1 MKKRWTKQEEQLLK
15 DNYHKMS
22 RQDLLKVLPNRS
34 KASLAQKAKSLGLSG
49 YSGNHSWH
57 STLSHNKKYF
67 DVANISNSYWAGFI
81 TADGYID
88 FKNNKVR
95 IKLSAKD
102 KEQLIQLK
110 STLDFTGTVR
120 EYTRTTNYGK
130 YDTCYLD
137 ICGAS
142 TLIKDLVNTFNVKQA
157 PKLNNTLNELS
168 YLKGLI
174 DGDGSIS
181 KDGKTFEV
189 ICSPEIAKWI
199 IKLGISLDCNLNI
212 RDCKTS
218 PHMKIVYK
226 TDISFLNLIKNSSQ
240 FGLKRKWSRVPLASN
255 S

>member
-1 MKKRWTKQEEQLLK
+1 MP
-15 DNYHKMS
+15 
-22 RQDLLKVLPNRS
+22 RQDLLKVLPGRS
-34 KASLAQKAKSLGLSG
+34 KASIAQKARSLKLSG
-49 YSGNHSWH
+49 YPGNHRWH
-57 STLSHNKKYF
+57 FKLRHNKEYF
-67 DVANISNSYWAGFI
+67 NVVNCNNSYWAGFI
-81 TADGYID
+81 TADGYVD

-102 KEQLIQLK
+102 KEQLVK
-110 STLDFTGTVR
+110 FKNTLNFTGTVR

-130 YDTCYLD
+130 YETCYLD

-142 TLIKDLVNTFNVKQA
+142 TLIKSLVNNFNVKQA

-174 DGDGSIS
+174 DGDGSIT
-181 KDGKTFEV
+181 KDGKRFEV

-199 IKLGISLDCNLNI
+199 IKLGISLNCNLNI

-240 FGLKRKWSRVPLASN
+240 FGLERKWSRVPLASN